1 MIIQENTQQ
10 LAQFRLEVYQ
20 NFTKRADTLMDLID
34 ALSGN
39 NQARSVVQLSLST
52 SFRRDYTSLSK
63 AISEYQTKKAT
74 KTLAQL
80 AGPYLTPP
88 IQRPFWLIGVDV
100 TPQPRPYATRL
111 DDRGYVY
118 QPNPIRSNKPIT
130 IGHQYSSVFAL
141 PERTSQ
147 QSKTWVVPLSTQ
159 RVKSSDDKE
168 LIGAEQIR
176 ILLEDE
182 NLPFHR
188 QLCAEVADSS
198 YSKPAYLHANRSKA
212 NLVTLVRVRSNRTFF
227 RQPEANRPSGQC
239 GHPTWFGAG
248 FSLRDSTTQPAP
260 DEQATTTFT
269 SKRGRVYTVKI
280 DAWYDLLMRGERNP
294 KLIPM
299 QNYPF
304 TLVRIC
310 LYNPDGELVFKN
322 PMWLIVVGEKRRL
335 LSLVNIF
342 EAYHQRYDLEHFF
355 RFGKQKLLLN
365 HFQTPETLHEENW
378 WQLAHLAYL
387 QLWVARSYASSS
399 PRPWE
404 RSLPIMKDPIPSP
417 TSVQRDF
424 ERIIRP
430 FGSPANFPKHRGKSP
445 GRAKGSLYTRREPI
459 PVVFKGKS

>member
-1 MIIQENTQQ
+1 MIAQENAQQ
-10 LAQFRLEVYQ
+10 LTQFRLEVYQ
-20 NFTKRADTLMDLID
+20 NFNKRADTLMDLVD
-34 ALSGN
+34 ALSSN
-39 NQARSVVQLSLST
+39 TQARSVVELSLST
-52 SFRRDYTSLSK
+52 SFRRDYTALFK
-63 AISEYQTKKAT
+63 AISEYQPEKAT

-80 AGPYLTPP
+80 AGPYLSPP
-88 IQRPFWLIGVDV
+88 VKRPFWLIGVDV
-100 TPQPRPYATRL
+100 TPQPRSYASRL
-111 DDRGYVY
+111 NDRGYVY

-141 PERTSQ
+141 PERTHQ
-147 QSKTWVVPLSTQ
+147 QAKTWVEPLSTQ

-182 NLPFHR
+182 DLPFHG

-212 NLVTLVRVRSNRTFF
+212 NLVTVVRVRSNRTFYL
-227 RQPEANRPSGQC
+227 QPQANTSSEQR
-239 GHPTWFGAG
+239 GHPTWFGTS
-248 FSLRDSTTQPAP
+248 FSLQDGTTQPTP
-260 DEQATTTFT
+260 DERATTTFT
-269 SKRGRVYTVKI
+269 SHRGRVYTVKI

-294 KLIPM
+294 NLIPM
-299 QNYPF
+299 QDYPF

-310 LYNPDGELVFKN
+310 LYNPAGELVFKN
-322 PMWLIVVGEKRRL
+322 PMWLIVVGEKRRQ

-342 EAYHQRYDLEHFF
+342 EAYNQRYDLEHFF

-365 HFQTPETLHEENW
+365 HFQTPETQHEENW

-404 RSLPIMKDPIPSP
+404 RSLPAMKDPIPSP
-417 TSVQRDF
+417 ASVQRDF

-430 FGSPANFPKHRGKSP
+430 FGSPASLPKRRGKSP

-459 PVVFKGKS
+459 PVVYKGKT

>member
-1 MIIQENTQQ
+1 MIAQENAQQ
-10 LAQFRLEVYQ
+10 LTQFRKEVYQ
-20 NFTKRADTLMDLID
+20 NFNKRADTLMDLVD

-39 NQARSVVQLSLST
+39 TQARSIVELSLST
-52 SFRRDYTSLSK
+52 SFRRDYTSLFK
-63 AISEYQTKKAT
+63 AIAAYQPEKAK

-80 AGPYLTPP
+80 AGPYLSPP
-88 IQRPFWLIGVDV
+88 VKRPFWLLGVDV
-100 TPQPRPYATRL
+100 TPQSRPYASRL

-147 QSKTWVVPLSTQ
+147 QTKTWVEPLSTQ
-159 RVKSSDDKE
+159 RVKSVADKE
-168 LIGAEQIR
+168 LVGAEQIR

-182 NLPFHR
+182 DLPFHG

-198 YSKPAYLHANRSKA
+198 YSKPTYLHANRSKA
-212 NLVTLVRVRSNRTFF
+212 NLVTVVRVRGNRTFH
-227 RQPEANRPSGQC
+227 RQPAGNRSIVQC
-239 GHPTWFGAG
+239 GHPTWFGAS
-248 FSLRDSTTQPAP
+248 FSLRDSTTHSTP

-269 SKRGRVYTVKI
+269 SHRGRIYTVKI

-294 KLIPM
+294 NLIPM
-299 QNYPF
+299 QDYPF

-310 LYNPDGELVFKN
+310 LYNPAGELAYKN
-322 PMWLIVVGEKRRL
+322 PMWLIVVGEKRSQ
-335 LSLVNIF
+335 LSLVDIF

-365 HFQTPETLHEENW
+365 HFQTPDTLHEENW
-378 WQLAHLAYL
+378 WQLAHLVYL

-404 RSLPIMKDPIPSP
+404 RSLPAMKNPIPSP
-417 TSVQRDF
+417 ASVQRDF
-424 ERIIRP
+424 ERIIRA
-430 FGSPANFPKHRGKSP
+430 FGSPASSPKRRGYSP
-445 GRAKGSLYTRREPI
+445 GRAKGSLYTCRETV
-459 PVVFKGKS
+459 PVVYKGKT